1 MPNVTQSDSVPRQK
15 AVRLLFRVWSK
26 FYDTPLA
33 QELFYR
39 RIHRRILKQWRP
51 QAGERVLD
59 VGCGTGVFLRDLAR
73 HHAGL
78 RLTGLDLSDAMLRVA
93 RRPLSD
99 AKSQA
104 PELHAGSVYEMP
116 FQDGAFD
123 VVLNT
128 ISCHFYTE
136 QVRAFREIQRVTAP
150 GGRFYCAAL
159 TSSLARVTGIHGLP
173 GVGVWYPKQTLQRHL
188 SQAGFKV
195 LRSERI
201 LPNAVLFSCVK
212 GQVPLSP

>member
-1 MPNVTQSDSVPRQK
+1 M
-15 AVRLLFRVWSK
+15 LFRVWSK
-26 FYDTPLA
+26 FYDTPIA

-59 VGCGTGVFLRDLAR
+59 VGCGTGVFLRDLAKN
-73 HHAGL
+73 HAGL
-78 RLTGLDLSDAMLRVA
+78 NLTGLDLSEDMLAVA
-93 RRPLSD
+93 RRPLPGARS
-99 AKSQA
+99 AA
-104 PELHAGSVYEMP
+104 PEFHPGSVYEIP
-116 FQDGAFD
+116 FGEGAFD

-159 TSSLARVTGIHGLP
+159 TSSFSRLTGIHGLP
-173 GVGVWYPKQTLQRHL
+173 GVGVWYPKNTLQRHL
-188 SQAGFKV
+188 EQAGFRV
-195 LRSERI
+195 AHSERI
-201 LPNAVLFSCVK
+201 LPNAILFSCEK
-212 GQVPLSP
+212 S